1 MYERFFGLVDA
12 PFRLTPDP
20 RYLFLSRKHADALA
34 HLRLGLSE
42 SSGFVCITGDVGT
55 GKTTVLRRFLGELA
69 PESSVAYVVNPTLSP
84 LELLQTIN
92 SEFGL
97 PARRTSKKELIDHL
111 NRHLLTQRE
120 AGSRAVV
127 VVDEAQALSMEVLE
141 HLRLLSNLETT
152 TEKLLR
158 IILVGQP
165 QLRALLAHHELAQLN
180 QRITLRWHIGPL
192 DREET
197 MAYVR
202 HRLEVASE
210 GQVRD
215 VFSRAALRAIHGRSG
230 GVPRLINML
239 CHRAMLA
246 AFAAERRTVTLRSVW
261 RAYRE
266 VATLPLPARSAPAP
280 RAPWASAALAV
291 GVVGLA
297 VGAVGVVPRL
307 RPDAPVVPTQVSSP
321 PAADAVPEP
330 PAVSEATPDPPP
342 VATAPDPPAAAA
354 APEPLTVAALA
365 APATG
370 GEAAAGEVTTASPP
384 APDAPAAA
392 ASDPAPAPPESQS
405 SAEAGTPPGPSA
417 DGAPPKAEAAP
428 PPPPVDAT
436 KEIESRL
443 ASLDAAASARAALDV
458 VLRAWQVPPV
468 SADETVMPD
477 DFARIADRR
486 GLEYLALRG
495 NTAMLRLLDVPAVLE
510 LQLPG
515 ASGPRYA
522 ALVGLR
528 DGAPLVA
535 AGDGAPV
542 AVSQA
547 LLEHA
552 WYGQAHV
559 FSRDFEALG
568 PGTLSGHSRGARV
581 TRLQGLLKRV
591 GTYGGEE
598 SGLYDAATASAVL
611 DFQRSRYVSAD
622 GIVGRLTRVALYAAA
637 GGYPR
642 PTLSEVVGDS
652 S

>member
-42 SSGFVCITGDVGT
+42 SSGFVCITGDIGT
-55 GKTTVLRRFLGELA
+55 GKTTVLRHFLGELA

-92 SEFGL
+92 AEFGL
-97 PARRTSKKELIDHL
+97 PAQSTSKKELIDQL

-120 AGSRAVV
+120 AGSRSVV

-165 QLRALLAHHELAQLN
+165 QLRALLAHPELAQLN

-202 HRLEVASE
+202 HRLEIASE

-215 VFSRAALRAIHGRSG
+215 VFSRPALRAIHGRSH

-239 CHRAMLA
+239 AHRAMLA
-246 AFAAERRTVTLRSVW
+246 AFAAERRTVTLRSVR

-266 VATLPLPARSAPAP
+266 VVTLPLPGRPSKAP
-280 RAPWASAALAV
+280 RGAAWTNAALAV

-297 VGAVGVVPRL
+297 VGTVGVMPRL
-307 RPDAPVVPTQVSSP
+307 RPSAPRAATEESPPAVAEAAPEPPAAQAQPPPNTAPAPAPAADAPAAPALSPTAEAAPEPAAESDPAPSQVASVAP
-321 PAADAVPEP
+321 PAADPPVP
-330 PAVSEATPDPPP
+330 AADPPP
-342 VATAPDPPAAAA
+342 PALDTQPPAQAPPTPAPHTAAAPQVTPPPPAADS
-354 APEPLTVAALA
+354 TQQV
-365 APATG
+365 
-370 GEAAAGEVTTASPP
+370 
-384 APDAPAAA
+384 
-392 ASDPAPAPPESQS
+392 
-405 SAEAGTPPGPSA
+405 
-417 DGAPPKAEAAP
+417 
-428 PPPPVDAT
+428 
-436 KEIESRL
+436 ESRL
-443 ASLDAAASARAALDV
+443 AALDSAASARAALDV
-458 VLRAWQVPPV
+458 VLHSWQVPAL
-468 SADETVMPD
+468 SADETTTAD
-477 DFARIADRR
+477 DFDRIADRR
-486 GLEYLALRG
+486 GLEHLALRG
-495 NTAMLRLLDVPAVLE
+495 NTAMLRLLDVPAMLE
-510 LQLPG
+510 LQFPG
-515 ASGPRYA
+515 ATGPRYA

-528 DGAPLVA
+528 NGSPLVA
-535 AGDGAPV
+535 IGDGPPV

-547 LLEHA
+547 LLERA

-568 PGTLSGHSRGARV
+568 PGTINGHSRGARV
-581 TRLQGLLKRV
+581 TRLQGLLKRI
-591 GTYGGEE
+591 GTYGGVE

-611 DFQRSRYVSAD
+611 NFQRSRYVSAD

-642 PTLSEVVGDS
+642 PTLSEVDGDKS
-652 S
+652 

>member
-55 GKTTVLRRFLGELA
+55 GKTTVLRHFLGELA
-69 PESSVAYVVNPTLSP
+69 PESSVAYVVNPTISP

-92 SEFGL
+92 TEFGL
-97 PARRTSKKELIDHL
+97 PARRTSKKDLIDHL
-111 NRHLLTQRE
+111 NRHLLNQRE
-120 AGSRAVV
+120 AGGRAVV

-165 QLRALLAHHELAQLN
+165 QLRALLAHPELAQLN

-192 DREET
+192 DRQET

-202 HRLEVASE
+202 HRLEIASE
-210 GQVRD
+210 GQVCD
-215 VFSRAALRAIHGRSG
+215 VFSRPALRAIHARSR

-246 AFAAERRTVTLRSVW
+246 AFAAERRTVTLRSVR

-266 VATLPLPARSAPAP
+266 VTTLPLPGRPAPAP
-280 RAPWASAALAV
+280 RAVWTNAALAV

-297 VGAVGVVPRL
+297 AVGTFGVAPLFRPIVPQAAT
-307 RPDAPVVPTQVSSP
+307 PDAPP
-321 PAADAVPEP
+321 PGAGTVPEP
-330 PAVSEATPDPPP
+330 PAATSAAPEVPAAVAAAPPEAPAVAAAPTPPSDG
-342 VATAPDPPAAAA
+342 DPPATEVAAA
-354 APEPLTVAALA
+354 S
-365 APATG
+365 APAADPPADDSRSSPPT
-370 GEAAAGEVTTASPP
+370 EQSPAEERPP
-384 APDAPAAA
+384 APPPPDIAPVAAH
-392 ASDPAPAPPESQS
+392 
-405 SAEAGTPPGPSA
+405 
-417 DGAPPKAEAAP
+417 EAAP
-428 PPPPVDAT
+428 PPPSADTT
-436 KEIESRL
+436 KEIEHRL
-443 ASLDAAASARAALDV
+443 ASLDSAASARAALDI
-458 VLRAWQVPPV
+458 VLHAWQVPSL
-468 SADETVMPD
+468 SADEATMPD
-477 DFARIADRR
+477 DFAHIAERR
-486 GLEYLALRG
+486 GLEHLALRG

-515 ASGPRYA
+515 TSGPRYA

-535 AGDGAPV
+535 AGDGPAV
-542 AVSQA
+542 AVSQE
-547 LLEHA
+547 LLERA

-568 PGTLSGHSRGARV
+568 PGTLSAHARGARV
-581 TRLQGLLKRV
+581 TRLQVLLKRI
-591 GTYGGEE
+591 GAYGGEE
-598 SGLYDAATASAVL
+598 SGQYDAATASAVL

-642 PTLSEVVGDS
+642 PTLSEVIGDS

>member
-55 GKTTVLRRFLGELA
+55 GKTTVLRHFLGELA

-92 SEFGL
+92 AEFGL

-165 QLRALLAHHELAQLN
+165 QLRALLAHPELAQLN

-202 HRLEVASE
+202 HRLEIASE

-215 VFSRAALRAIHGRSG
+215 VFSGSALRAVHGRSH

-239 CHRAMLA
+239 AHRAMLA
-246 AFAAERRTVTLRSVW
+246 AFAAERRTVTLGSVR

-266 VATLPLPARSAPAP
+266 VVTLPLPGRPPKAP
-280 RAPWASAALAV
+280 RAAWTNAALAV

-307 RPDAPVVPTQVSSP
+307 RPIAPRAATKESP
-321 PAADAVPEP
+321 PAAVEPAPEP
-330 PAVSEATPDPPP
+330 SATEAQP
-342 VATAPDPPAAAA
+342 APDVAPAPAPDAAA
-354 APEPLTVAALA
+354 APALSSTSEAAPEPAVESDSAPNQVASAA
-365 APATG
+365 APAA
-370 GEAAAGEVTTASPP
+370 EPPPPAADPPPP
-384 APDAPAAA
+384 APDNHPSAEP
-392 ASDPAPAPPESQS
+392 PAPAP
-405 SAEAGTPPGPSA
+405 TPPPA
-417 DGAPPKAEAAP
+417 DAAAAP
-428 PPPPVDAT
+428 QVTPPPPVT
-436 KEIESRL
+436 ETTQQIESRL
-443 ASLDAAASARAALDV
+443 ATLDSAASARAALDV
-458 VLRAWQVPPV
+458 VLHSWQVPSL
-468 SADETVMPD
+468 SADETTTAD
-477 DFARIADRR
+477 DFEHIADRR
-486 GLEYLALRG
+486 GLEHLALRG

-528 DGAPLVA
+528 GGAPLVA
-535 AGDGAPV
+535 IGDGPPV
-542 AVSQA
+542 PVSQA
-547 LLEHA
+547 FLERA

-568 PGTLSGHSRGARV
+568 PGTISGHSRGARV
-581 TRLQGLLKRV
+581 TRLQGLLKRI

-598 SGLYDAATASAVL
+598 SGLYDAATTSAVL

-642 PTLSEVVGDS
+642 PTLSEVDGDRS
-652 S
+652 

>member
-55 GKTTVLRRFLGELA
+55 GKTTVLRHFLGELA
-69 PESSVAYVVNPTLSP
+69 PESSVAYVVNPTISP

-92 SEFGL
+92 TEFGL
-97 PARRTSKKELIDHL
+97 PARRTSKKDLIDHL
-111 NRHLLTQRE
+111 NRHLLKQRE

-165 QLRALLAHHELAQLN
+165 QLRSLLAHPELAQLN

-202 HRLEVASE
+202 HRLEIASE

-215 VFSRAALRAIHGRSG
+215 VFSRPALRAIHARSR

-246 AFAAERRTVTLRSVW
+246 AFAAERRTVTLRSVR

-266 VATLPLPARSAPAP
+266 VTTLPLPGRSAPAP
-280 RAPWASAALAV
+280 RAAWTNAVLAV

-297 VGAVGVVPRL
+297 AVGTLGVAPLL
-307 RPDAPVVPTQVSSP
+307 RPVVP
-321 PAADAVPEP
+321 PA
-330 PAVSEATPDPPP
+330 ATPDAPPP
-342 VATAPDPPAAAA
+342 VAETVPEPSPDTAA
-354 APEPLTVAALA
+354 APEAPAAVAAAPTEAPAVAAVPTPPAEGDPPATELA
-365 APATG
+365 AVSASTPAADPPADD
-370 GEAAAGEVTTASPP
+370 AAPSPP
-384 APDAPAAA
+384 AERSPPEER
-392 ASDPAPAPPESQS
+392 PPAPP
-405 SAEAGTPPGPSA
+405 PP
-417 DGAPPKAEAAP
+417 DVAPVAAHEAAP
-428 PPPPVDAT
+428 PPPSADTT
-436 KEIESRL
+436 KEIEHRL
-443 ASLDAAASARAALDV
+443 ASLGSTASARAALDV
-458 VLRAWQVPPV
+458 VLHAWQVPSL
-468 SADETVMPD
+468 SADETTMPD
-477 DFARIADRR
+477 DFAHIAERR
-486 GLEYLALRG
+486 GLEHLALRG

-515 ASGPRYA
+515 TSGPRYA
-522 ALVGLR
+522 ALVGLK

-535 AGDGAPV
+535 AGDGPPV
-542 AVSQA
+542 AVSKE
-547 LLEHA
+547 LLDRA

-568 PGTLSGHSRGARV
+568 PGTLSAHARGARV
-581 TRLQGLLKRV
+581 TRLQGLLKRI
-591 GTYGGEE
+591 GAYGGEE
-598 SGLYDAATASAVL
+598 SGQYDAATASAVL

-622 GIVGRLTRVALYAAA
+622 GVVGRLTRVALYAAA

-642 PTLSEVVGDS
+642 PTLSEVIGDS

>member
-1 MYERFFGLVDA
+1 MYAPLFGLVDA
-12 PFRLTPDP
+12 PFRLTPGP

-55 GKTTVLRRFLGELA
+55 GKTTVLRHFLGELA

-92 SEFGL
+92 AEFGL
-97 PARRTSKKELIDHL
+97 PARRTSKKDLIDHL

-165 QLRALLAHHELAQLN
+165 QLRALLAHPELAQLN

-202 HRLEVASE
+202 HRLEIASE

-215 VFSRAALRAIHGRSG
+215 VFSRPALRAIHSRSH

-239 CHRAMLA
+239 AHRAMLA

-330 PAVSEATPDPPP
+330 PAV
-342 VATAPDPPAAAA
+342 
-354 APEPLTVAALA
+354 
-365 APATG
+365 
-370 GEAAAGEVTTASPP
+370 
-384 APDAPAAA
+384 
-392 ASDPAPAPPESQS
+392 
-405 SAEAGTPPGPSA
+405 
-417 DGAPPKAEAAP
+417 
-428 PPPPVDAT
+428 
-436 KEIESRL
+436 
-443 ASLDAAASARAALDV
+443 
-458 VLRAWQVPPV
+458 
-468 SADETVMPD
+468 
-477 DFARIADRR
+477 
-486 GLEYLALRG
+486 
-495 NTAMLRLLDVPAVLE
+495 
-510 LQLPG
+510 
-515 ASGPRYA
+515 
-522 ALVGLR
+522 
-528 DGAPLVA
+528 
-535 AGDGAPV
+535 
-542 AVSQA
+542 
-547 LLEHA
+547 
-552 WYGQAHV
+552 
-559 FSRDFEALG
+559 
-568 PGTLSGHSRGARV
+568 
-581 TRLQGLLKRV
+581 
-591 GTYGGEE
+591 
-598 SGLYDAATASAVL
+598 
-611 DFQRSRYVSAD
+611 
-622 GIVGRLTRVALYAAA
+622 
-637 GGYPR
+637 
-642 PTLSEVVGDS
+642 
-652 S
+652 

>member
-55 GKTTVLRRFLGELA
+55 GKTTVLRHFLGELA

-92 SEFGL
+92 AEFGL

-165 QLRALLAHHELAQLN
+165 QLRALLAHPELAQLN

-202 HRLEVASE
+202 HRLEIASE

-215 VFSRAALRAIHGRSG
+215 VFSRPALRAIHGRSH

-239 CHRAMLA
+239 AHRAMLA
-246 AFAAERRTVTLRSVW
+246 AFAAERRTVTLRSVR

-266 VATLPLPARSAPAP
+266 VLTLPLPGRPSKAP
-280 RAPWASAALAV
+280 RAAAWTNAALAV
-291 GVVGLA
+291 SVVGLA
-297 VGAVGVVPRL
+297 AGAVGVMPRL
-307 RPDAPVVPTQVSSP
+307 RPSAPRAAMKESPPAVAEAAPEPPAAQTQPASDAAPAPA
-321 PAADAVPEP
+321 PAADAAAAPAPEP
-330 PAVSEATPDPPP
+330 
-342 VATAPDPPAAAA
+342 TADA
-354 APEPLTVAALA
+354 APEPAAEGDPALSEVASTEPSAA
-365 APATG
+365 DSPAPA
-370 GEAAAGEVTTASPP
+370 ADPPSP
-384 APDAPAAA
+384 APDDHSTA
-392 ASDPAPAPPESQS
+392 ES
-405 SAEAGTPPGPSA
+405 
-417 DGAPPKAEAAP
+417 P
-428 PPPPVDAT
+428 PPPASETAAAPQVTPPPLADT
-436 KEIESRL
+436 TQQVESRL
-443 ASLDAAASARAALDV
+443 AALDSAASARAALDV
-458 VLRAWQVPPV
+458 VLHSWQVPAL
-468 SADETVMPD
+468 SADETTTAD
-477 DFARIADRR
+477 DFDRIADRR
-486 GLEYLALRG
+486 GLEHLALRG

-515 ASGPRYA
+515 AAGPRYA

-528 DGAPLVA
+528 NGSPLVA
-535 AGDGAPV
+535 TGDGPPV

-547 LLEHA
+547 LLERA

-568 PGTLSGHSRGARV
+568 PGTINGHSRGARV
-581 TRLQGLLKRV
+581 TRLQGLLKRI

-642 PTLSEVVGDS
+642 PTLSEVDGDKS
-652 S
+652 